1 MLTKNVVFLAAAT
14 FISGSALAETAKP
27 SADAHAQHG
36 HAAPSGDQMVQ
47 VRAILKNIVDDNDK
61 FVRMHKQA
69 YFEPFIKKQSPR
81 ATVVTCADS
90 RVHSQ
95 ALDATPDGDLFF
107 VRNIG
112 NQLATTEGSIEYGVE
127 HLNTPVLLFIGHV
140 SCGAIQAATG
150 DYAMLS
156 APIKRELDTLKIK
169 KGGDLLEN
177 VRLNVNNQVSDA
189 LRKFASRVDAKQLVV
204 VGAVYDFAD
213 ALHHGYGRLE
223 ITNINGETDPAKI
236 KRTGLIK
243 L

>member
-1 MLTKNVVFLAAAT
+1 MLLKHIAAFAAT
-14 FISGSALAETAKP
+14 AFISTAAGAETKAA
-27 SADAHAQHG
+27 ADAHTHG
-36 HAAPSGDQMVQ
+36 HPISAVDQSKQ

-61 FVRMHKQA
+61 FVRMHKQS
-69 YFEPFIKKQSPR
+69 YFEPFMKKQSPR

-112 NQLATTEGSIEYGVE
+112 NQLATTEGSIEYGIE

-150 DYAMLS
+150 DYASLS
-156 APIKRELDTLKIK
+156 APIKRELDTIKVK

-177 VRLNVNNQVSDA
+177 VRLNVNNQVADA
-189 LRKFASRVDAKQLVV
+189 MRKFSPRVGAKQLVV
-204 VGAVYDFAD
+204 VGAVYDFSD
-213 ALHHGYGRLE
+213 ALHRGYGKLV

-236 KRTGLIK
+236 KQSELIK

>member
-1 MLTKNVVFLAAAT
+1 MQGKYGVIVTTILLST
-14 FISGSALAETAKP
+14 SAFAAKP
-27 SADAHAQHG
+27 AADAHGHG
-36 HAAPSGDQMVQ
+36 APQGDQTAN

-61 FVRMHKQA
+61 FVRMHKQS
-69 YFEPFIKKQSPR
+69 YFEPFMKKQSPR

-112 NQLATTEGSIEYGVE
+112 NQLPTNEGSIEYGVE

-150 DYAMLS
+150 DYSTLS
-156 APIKRELDTLKIK
+156 APIKRELDTLQVK
-169 KGGDLLEN
+169 KGADVLEN
-177 VRLNVNNQVSDA
+177 VKLNVNNQVSA
-189 LRKFASRVDAKQLVV
+189 AMKKFAPRVDAKQLVV
-204 VGAVYDFAD
+204 VGAVYDFSD
-213 ALHHGYGRLE
+213 ALHHGYGKLT
-223 ITNINGETDPAKI
+223 ITNINGDTDPAKI
-236 KRTGLIK
+236 KALGLVK

>member
-1 MLTKNVVFLAAAT
+1 MQFKNIVVLAAT
-14 FISGSALAETAKP
+14 ALLPTGTY
-27 SADAHAQHG
+27 ADAHAQHG
-36 HAAPSGDQMVQ
+36 HAAPAVDQSVQ
-47 VRAILKNIVDDNDK
+47 VRALLKNIVDDNGK
-61 FVRMHKQA
+61 FVRMHKQT
-69 YFEPFIKKQSPR
+69 YFEPFLNKQSPR

-150 DYAMLS
+150 DYSALS
-156 APIKRELDTLKIK
+156 APIKRELDTIKIK
-169 KGGDLLEN
+169 KGGDILEN
-177 VRLNVNNQVSDA
+177 VRLNVNNQVADA
-189 LRKFASRVDAKQLVV
+189 MQKFSSRVDAKQLVV
-204 VGAVYDFAD
+204 VGAVYDFSD
-213 ALHHGYGRLE
+213 TLHRGYGKLV
-223 ITNINGETDPAKI
+223 ITNVNGETDPAKI
-236 KRTGLIK
+236 KQTGLVK